1 MRIVS
6 GINKGKRLYAPDGLN
21 VRPTSDKV
29 KEALFNMIGNIDED
43 SLVLDLFA
51 GSGNVG
57 IEFLARGAKYCY
69 FVDSSRKSLSYVK
82 KNLELCKFSHRAKI
96 IQNDYS
102 KAIVNFS
109 NMNIK
114 FDYIFADPP
123 YDLQCSGKIIDLI
136 VGKKLLSEKGVLII
150 ESDKSENVIDNIDT
164 KVLKYKE
171 KLYGITRISLI
182 KLMED

>member
-6 GINKGKRLYAPDGLN
+6 GINKGKKLYAPEGID
-21 VRPTSDKV
+21 VRPTSDKI
-29 KEALFNMIGNIDED
+29 KEALFNIIGQIDED

-57 IEFLARGAKYCY
+57 IEFLARGAGFCY
-69 FVDSSRKSLSYVK
+69 FVDASRKSLSFVK
-82 KNLELCKFSHRAKI
+82 KNLELCKFNEKGKI
-96 IQNDYS
+96 IQSDYS

-114 FDYIFADPP
+114 FNYIFADPP
-123 YDLQCSGKIIDLI
+123 YDLKCGGKIADL
-136 VGKKLLSEKGVLII
+136 VFTNNLLANNGLLVI
-150 ESDKSENVIDNIDT
+150 ESDKSENVIDNIDS

-171 KLYGITRISLI
+171 KIYGRTRISLI
-182 KLMED
+182 ELLED